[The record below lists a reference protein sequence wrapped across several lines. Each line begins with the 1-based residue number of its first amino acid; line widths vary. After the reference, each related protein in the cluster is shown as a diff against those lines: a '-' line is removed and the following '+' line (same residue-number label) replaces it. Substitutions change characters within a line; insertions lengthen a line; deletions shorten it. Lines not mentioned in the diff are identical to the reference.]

1 MNASTKPLDKRG
13 GETIVVNRRVP
24 LAELKVCGD
33 GHASTLI
40 AAGELGTVAV
50 RNQRVVDQ
58 LIETL
63 TVFAEHPEEA
73 ISQACGS
80 WTGAKAA
87 YGLIDN
93 DSIWSFAANRV

>member
-40 AAGELGTVAV
+40 AAGEFGTVAV
-50 RNQRVVDQ
+50 RN
-58 LIETL
+58 
-63 TVFAEHPEEA
+63 
-73 ISQACGS
+73 
-80 WTGAKAA
+80 
-87 YGLIDN
+87 
-93 DSIWSFAANRV
+93 